1 MVQLG
6 TKISSK
12 NIEDKIVRRGSGKNL
27 DFGFKKNLDTIKNE
41 NPIIYIDG
49 NNTDGFIEKCANKCN
64 DHKDCVGFVLD
75 TAEYPKN
82 NKPGDRTYY
91 SKCWLKKDI
100 LDTKY
105 SDHYNGDY
113 YKNVKKDTLR
123 STFRKQ

>member
-1 MVQLG
+1 M
-6 TKISSK
+6 
-12 NIEDKIVRRGSGKNL
+12 GSVVYFL
-27 DFGFKKNLDTIKNE
+27 FWLALFLFGNERQKRNFKGGFLE
-41 NPIIYIDG
+41 QFPIIYIDG

-82 NKPGDRTYY
+82 NKPGDKTYY

-105 SDHYNGDY
+105 SDHYNGEY
-113 YKNVKKDTLR
+113 YKNVKKDKLR